1 MANQLPPLPEGAT
14 FEAPPLPRGATQNPL
29 SLPPGATETIP
40 KQESEGKGPIERAS
54 QFGKSVL
61 GGTAFSAAL
70 PEITTGV
77 GKALGY
83 TPYPPA
89 RALGLGLQ
97 AAGRGMRGM
106 RGKLAY
112 EGAIG
117 GGVGDIAGQ
126 ATELAGGGPGSV
138 LAAEIA
144 GGIAGP
150 AFSNTITKA
159 VQYGSRKLL
168 GLDSNAAVSAIAKDI
183 GVDEKTLSPK
193 QRELIKAEIDKLRGG
208 APSTRSQEQ
217 LYDILRGG
225 ASGITEQASQAA
237 DIERIM
243 GVVQRTAAERQA
255 EKMRLAG
262 KRSVAAGEAELE
274 AARVA
279 RSSVGPEREASEIG
293 TELRDKIMRNYG
305 SQAEQRSAQYNKQ
318 KQVRDEIVAQKE
330 SAGQLVKELPEYKE
344 LVSDLRNKLLIGEKA
359 QRQTTAPVTEKG
371 VLQAYQN
378 IYDAVTDRR
387 VQVGVNE
394 LGNPVYKTFPT
405 SFDALDDVRRR
416 LGDVAFGKEVEGY
429 AAIGSDIARKYYGK
443 ISDIQSKYAGEA
455 HDLLQSQYEAASRLL
470 EKYKSKP
477 GAKATAID
485 RFDPTRFKTD
495 PSSLPKDYFRS
506 SQSVKDI
513 IELTQD
519 KALVDRAAASFAS
532 RELKNLSAKQASEWA
547 TKNNDWLKELP
558 ELKQRVADYVKT
570 VERAERIG
578 KQTTEA
584 QRILASREP
593 TVLKAGERAVSE
605 AEKRAGKITEEASKR
620 VETILG
626 DKNPAARV
634 REIILSGRPSIW
646 KEVGPILSG
655 SQQGRAVIGDAV
667 NQIMADRA
675 AAGVVGAVRAFREDV
690 APSLKASGL
699 MTDRQLA
706 SVAQQLDTIANTASP
721 EPFKLTLM
729 QRVVKNAVSS
739 LAATPTGG
747 AITTI
752 GGALMPSNFLQSQSE
767 VTNMQPRSQ
776 R

>member
-1 MANQLPPLPEGAT
+1 MANEFPPLPKGAT
-14 FEAPPLPRGATQNPL
+14 FESPPLPRGATERPL
-29 SLPPGATETIP
+29 SLPPGATETMP
-40 KQESEGKGPIERAS
+40 KQESEDKGPLSRAS

-61 GGTAFSAAL
+61 GGTAFGAAL
-70 PEITTGV
+70 PEITSGL
-77 GKALGY
+77 GQALGY
-83 TPYPPA
+83 VPHKTVQA
-89 RALGLGLQ
+89 AGLALK

-106 RGKLAY
+106 RGKLAT

-126 ATELAGGGPGSV
+126 ATEIAGGGPGSV

-144 GGIAGP
+144 GGIVGP
-150 AFSNTITKA
+150 AFANTVLKA

-168 GLDSNAAVSAIAKDI
+168 DLDSAAGIRAVAKDI
-183 GVDEKTLSPK
+183 GVDEKALSPK
-193 QRELIKAEIDKLRGG
+193 QRELIQKELDRLRGG
-208 APSTRSQEQ
+208 AVSTRSQEE

-225 ASGITEQASQAA
+225 ATGITEQARQAA

-243 GVVQRTAAERQA
+243 GGVQRSAAERKA

-262 KRSVAAGEAELE
+262 KRSAAVGEAGLE
-274 AARVA
+274 SARAARSA
-279 RSSVGPEREASEIG
+279 IGPEQEVSEIG
-293 TELRDKIMRNYG
+293 TQLRDKIMRNYG
-305 SQAEQRSAQYNKQ
+305 SQAEQRSAQYQTQ
-318 KQVRDEIVAQKE
+318 KKVRDDIVAQKE

-344 LVSDLRNKLLIGEKA
+344 LVTDLGNKLLIGKKA

-387 VQVGVNE
+387 VQIGVNE
-394 LGNPVYKTFPT
+394 LGNPVYKKFPT
-405 SFDALDDVRRR
+405 SFEALDDVRRR

-429 AAIGSDIARKYYGK
+429 AAIGSDIARQYYK
-443 ISDIQSKYAGEA
+443 RISDIQSKFAGEA
-455 HDLLQSQYEAASRLL
+455 HDVLQSQYEAASRLL
-470 EKYKSKP
+470 EKYKSKA

-495 PSSLPKDYFRS
+495 PASLPKDYFRS

-519 KALVDRAAASFAS
+519 KALVDRAASSFAS
-532 RELKNLSAKQASEWA
+532 RELKNLSAKQAGDWA
-547 TKNNDWLKELP
+547 IKNNDWLKELP
-558 ELKQRVADYVKT
+558 DLRQRVADYVKT
-570 VERAERIG
+570 LERAERIG

-584 QRILASREP
+584 QRILTSREP

-605 AEKRAGKITEEASKR
+605 AEKRAGEITKEAAGR

-626 DKNPAARV
+626 DKNPAARI
-634 REIILSGRPSIW
+634 REIILSGKPSIW
-646 KEVGPILSG
+646 QEVGPILASNPG
-655 SQQGRAVIGDAV
+655 GKAVIGDAV

-675 AAGVVGAVRAFREDV
+675 ATGVVSAVRAFREDV
-690 APSLKASGL
+690 APSLRAAGL
-699 MTDRQLA
+699 MDERQLA
-706 SVAQQLDTIANTASP
+706 SIAQQLDTISKTAAE

-729 QRVVKNAVSS
+729 QRVVKNAITS

-747 AITTI
+747 AITSV
-752 GGALMPSNFLQSQSE
+752 GGALMPFNFLQPQDQ
-767 VTNMQPRSQ
+767 VTGMQPRVQ